1 MSQQIVP
8 GRLADRLRKPDDD
21 LVRKLADHL
30 EKQLPRALARHFGA
44 VPGSV
49 DIEGALS
56 SVDRTLWRRLR
67 DGDDPNLDRLETLD
81 DLFKWLFYFA
91 RLRILKQL
99 RHAEVEARHSVALK
113 AQHMAEEEDQDTAEW
128 FATLLERSGAISVD
142 DLIGSLFDILDDRE
156 RRVLVGLF
164 LTNPPLSTKDLGKE
178 LHRTSRTV
186 RNILAAIRAKCQSFV
201 APR

>member
-1 MSQQIVP
+1 MSQQTVP
-8 GRLADRLRKPDDD
+8 GRLADRLRNADDEW
-21 LVRKLADHL
+21 VRKLADHL

-67 DGDDPNLDRLETLD
+67 DGDDPNLDRLETVD

-91 RLRILKQL
+91 RLRVLKQL
-99 RHAEVEARHSVALK
+99 RHADVEARHSPALK
-113 AQHMAEEEDQDTAEW
+113 AQHITEEADQDKPEW
-128 FATLLERSGAISVD
+128 FATLLERTGANSAD
-142 DLIGSLFDILDDRE
+142 ELIGSLFDILDDRE

-178 LHRTSRTV
+178 LLRTSRTV
-186 RNILAAIRAKCQSFV
+186 RNILADIRVKCQSLMD
-201 APR
+201 PR